1 VEEKYVKSD
10 AMNKEHINAV
20 ISQFSKAAKNA
31 IRAGFDGVE
40 IHGMRLFRLIKY
52 ALT

>member
-1 VEEKYVKSD
+1 VKSD
-10 AMNKEHINAV
+10 AMNKEDMNTV

-40 IHGMRLFRLIKY
+40 IHGMRAFRLIKY
-52 ALT
+52 VLI